1 MRLQIYSD
9 IHLEFGERNID
20 LDNPDLI
27 ILAGDI
33 HIGTK
38 AVEWIKKMTNEIPVI
53 YVLGNHEYYKNSY
66 PKLISK
72 LKKSVENTNIHVLEN
87 DSFEFKEITFHGST
101 LWTNF
106 ELYGDPRIAGFECQ
120 QKMNDYH
127 LIKRDPTYSKLRS
140 IDTHVIHNESI
151 KWLGNSLTNSKTKLN
166 VVITHHAPSEK
177 SILDKYKNDLI
188 SAGFASNLDEFII
201 KTQPDLWIHGHV
213 HACFDYYIG
222 KTRII
227 CNSKGYPGEQ
237 VDEFEEKKII
247 KIGA

>member
-1 MRLQIYSD
+1 MRLQILSD
-9 IHLEFGERNID
+9 IHLEFGERKFE
-20 LDNPDLI
+20 LDNPDLL

-33 HIGTK
+33 HLGTK
-38 AVEWIKKMTNEIPVI
+38 GISWIRDLTSEIPVI
-53 YVLGNHEYYKNSY
+53 YILGNHEYYKNSY

-72 LKKSVENTNIHVLEN
+72 LKDSAENTNIHILEN
-87 DSFEFKEITFHGST
+87 DSFEFNGITFHGAT

-127 LIKRDPTYSKLRS
+127 LIKRDPSYSKLRS

-151 KWLGNSLTNSKTKLN
+151 KWLEKSLNDSKTEIN
-166 VVITHHAPSEK
+166 VVVTHHAPSEK
-177 SILDKYKNDLI
+177 SILDKYKNDLV
-188 SAGFASNLDEFII
+188 SAGFASNLDSFIE

-213 HACFDYYIG
+213 HACFDYSIG
-222 KTRII
+222 NTRIV
-227 CNSKGYPGEQ
+227 CNSCGYPGEVVEGYQ
-237 VDEFEEKKII
+237 DKKVI